1 MNNGEYIR
9 QISND
14 ELVVFLE
21 GLRGCPPPLYD
32 YACPEKIGEKYP
44 TYLQCK
50 ECWRKWLNEEY
61 RERRSENDI

>member
-21 GLRGCPPPLYD
+21 DLRSCPPPLLYD
-32 YACPEKIGEKYP
+32 SACPEEIGDKYP
-44 TYLQCK
+44 TYSQCK
-50 ECWRKWLNEEY
+50 ECWKKWLKEEY
-61 RERRSENDI
+61 KKEEWE